1 MLHNYVKN
9 VTRSR
14 GVPFEHFRNL
24 NGGTGGPACMLTS
37 RIQKIVF
44 HIEITIK
51 LKFILR
57 VFQKIPR
64 IIIN

>member
-24 NGGTGGPACMLTS
+24 SGGTGGPACMLTS
-37 RIQKIVF
+37 RNDKVKIYPSSF
-44 HIEITIK
+44 SENPK
-51 LKFILR
+51 
-57 VFQKIPR
+57 
-64 IIIN
+64 NNN

>member
-37 RIQKIVF
+37 RIQK
-44 HIEITIK
+44 K
-51 LKFILR
+51 LDG
-57 VFQKIPR
+57 
-64 IIIN
+64 